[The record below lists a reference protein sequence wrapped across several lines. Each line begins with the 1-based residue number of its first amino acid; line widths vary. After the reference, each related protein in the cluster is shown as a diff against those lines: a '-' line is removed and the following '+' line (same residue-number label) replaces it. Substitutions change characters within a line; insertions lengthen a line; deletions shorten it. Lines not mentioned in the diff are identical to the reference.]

1 MKRILTAIIGLL
13 GCAFAMAQMVDGGEY
28 YIVSEYYDMVL
39 GTKADG
45 STPMFSAYGKN
56 EDKDSYIV
64 VAEKSNSEGYW
75 YLRNKANGK
84 YLAAST
90 SDTWSVRFAEQKGS
104 GNEYLWLIDVQFG
117 KKIVNRKNTGTRLG
131 CDWTT
136 NEYVG
141 VYYDKPAS
149 SRARFH
155 VIPATG
161 EDYNS
166 SLLAASTPQFVSSIG
181 TKEQDFYSVNDGME
195 LKDTVDLHIISPNRP
210 FATTGS
216 IKIADRS
223 SWVIFENVR
232 PQDVIDRYLTKIKV
246 NSITAEVGR
255 NVRVAIYLD
264 GAAVI
269 PHRPDDKVLT
279 CYDEQNLQGKSIG
292 YKVSSPA
299 SLSAWNNRIRS
310 FVLKRGFM
318 ATVATDKSQGGY
330 TRVFVADHADLIVNT
345 LPTALDERISS
356 IQIRPWQYVSKK
368 GWCSTQGDSGIAD
381 HTNKMKASWFYTW
394 SADRSSTSNCE
405 YVPIKQHIY
414 WPSWSQINGLEGSS
428 HVLGLNEPD
437 HSEQHDKCDCKGVVD
452 AWKATTLTPDFQQ
465 TGMRIGSPAPTDAG
479 WLKTYFGHVD
489 DMAYRCDFAAFHA
502 YWGPNE
508 ANGVSAWY
516 NRLKDIYDNTKRP
529 IWLTEWAY
537 GASWTSESWP
547 SGYGDQLEKN
557 RAAIMEIVDM
567 FERTPFIE
575 RYAYYQWD
583 TSSRRFINDDGW
595 VTPAGQVYAKT
606 KSTFSYNA
614 AYQKVPNW
622 WTPSLKTPVIT
633 TKADTEK
640 QALSVTIKNDN
651 GDLTRSLR
659 LEHRHALGEWQ
670 TVWETDNRVDFDNT
684 TFTTTIPLADLDTI
698 SDALRVVAIRLMG
711 DSIAAVRQLGPIVNP
726 DCSDG
731 TNGWIVSNLSTNKG
745 EASDGNAGNVYW
757 DQWKANGLSSSMKQE
772 VKGLPAGDYE
782 LCALMRAGTNVTLT
796 LQCGSVNQNF
806 SGRGNK
812 TIEGSGYLNGW
823 QLYQLPKVRVENG
836 GSLTIGASATGSGSA
851 WWSCDDFV
859 LLYTPD
865 PALGIDSPTS
875 QPYNLPTSQPQMYNV
890 GGQRISSVQDKG
902 IYIID
907 GKKII
912 K

>member
-1 MKRILTAIIGLL
+1 MKRMLTAIAVLL
-13 GCAFAMAQMVDGGEY
+13 SCILAMAQMQDGGEY
-28 YIVSEYYDMVL
+28 YIISEYYDMVL

-45 STPMFSAYGKN
+45 SAPSLSAYGTN
-56 EDKDSYIV
+56 ENKESYIV

-90 SDTWSVRFAEQKGS
+90 SDTWSVRFADQKGT
-104 GNEYLWLIDVQFG
+104 GNEFLWLIDVQFG
-117 KKIVNRKNTGTRLG
+117 KKIVNKKNTGTRLG
-131 CDWTT
+131 CDWSSAD
-136 NEYVG
+136 YVG
-141 VYYDKPAS
+141 IYYDKPAS
-149 SRARFH
+149 SRTRFH
-155 VIPATG
+155 VVPATG
-161 EDYNS
+161 ETYS
-166 SLLAASTPQFVSSIG
+166 QSLLAAKTPVYTSSIG

-195 LKDTVDLHIISPNRP
+195 LSDTLDLHIISGKTP

-216 IKIADRS
+216 IKIKDKM

-232 PQDVIDRYLTKIKV
+232 PQDVIERYLPKIRV
-246 NSITAEVGR
+246 NNTLAALGT

-269 PHRPDDKVLT
+269 PYRPDDKVLT
-279 CYDEQNLQGKSIG
+279 CYDGQNLSGNSTG
-292 YKVSSPA
+292 YKAVNTTN
-299 SLSAWNNRIRS
+299 LNTWNNRIRS
-310 FVLKRGFM
+310 FRLKRGFM
-318 ATVATDKSQGGY
+318 ATVATDRNQGGY

-356 IQIRPWQYVSKK
+356 IQVRPWQYVSKK
-368 GWCSTQGDSGIAD
+368 GWCSTQGNSGIAD
-381 HTNKMKASWFYTW
+381 HTNRLKASWFYTW
-394 SADRSSTSNCE
+394 SADRASTANCE

-414 WPSWSQINGLEGSS
+414 WPSWSQIKGLDGSS
-428 HVLGLNEPD
+428 HVLGVNEPD
-437 HSEQHDKCDCKGVVD
+437 HSEQHDKCDCKGVID
-452 AWKATTLTPDFQQ
+452 SWKATTLTPDFQQ

-479 WLKTYFGHVD
+479 WLKEYFGHVD

-537 GASWTSESWP
+537 GASWTTESWP

-557 RAAIMEIVDM
+557 RAAVMEIIDM

-595 VTPAGQVYAKT
+595 MTPAGHVYEKT

-633 TKADTEK
+633 TEADADRQTMNI
-640 QALSVTIKNDN
+640 SIRNDN

-659 LEHRHALGEWQ
+659 LEHRHAYGDWQ
-670 TVWETDNRVDFDNT
+670 TVWETEKRPDFDNT
-684 TFTTTIPLADLDTI
+684 TFSTTIPLAELDTI
-698 SDALRVVAIRLMG
+698 SDALRVVAVRLMG
-711 DSIAAVRQLGPIVNP
+711 DSIVGTHLLSPIVNP

-731 TNGWIVSNLSTNKG
+731 TKGWTVSNLSTNKG
-745 EASDGNAGNVYW
+745 EASDGSANNTYW

-772 VKGLPAGDYE
+772 VKNLPAGDYE

-796 LQCGSVNQNF
+796 LQCGSISQSF
-806 SGRGNK
+806 AGYGNK

-823 QLYQLPKVRVENG
+823 QNYRLPKVRVEQG
-836 GSLTIGASATGSGSA
+836 GSLTIGASASGSGSA
-851 WWSCDDFV
+851 WWSSDDFV

-865 PALGIDSPTS
+865 PALSIGAPAS
-875 QPYNLPTSQPQMYNV
+875 QPDSSTTTQSSIYNM
-890 GGQRISSVQDKG
+890 GGQRLDAVPSTGV
-902 IYIID
+902 YIID
-907 GKKII
+907 GRKMI